1 MCSNSGAKLIGFGA
15 QQSQLTAERQVHIGA
30 GVMGALGA
38 GAEQRGAM
46 DFWMQAQHRAH
57 QLQFGGLQGGLI
69 QPTASCWRNACS
81 CSSWGR

>member
-1 MCSNSGAKLIGFGA
+1 
-15 QQSQLTAERQVHIGA
+15 
-30 GVMGALGA
+30 VMGALGA